1 MLSWLHSKWCQDINV
16 LMFCVMTIIKF
27 NPIRQLIERTRTQ
40 NVVLKSPK
48 QFRLKTVLENLMV
61 VLW

>member
-1 MLSWLHSKWCQDINV
+1 MVSWLHSKWCRDINV

>member
-1 MLSWLHSKWCQDINV
+1 
-16 LMFCVMTIIKF
+16 MTIIKF